1 MKCPLCDGAV
11 VNGRCRDCGMPYR
24 NDQLLYHL
32 NEDRR
37 THEKHATDKAKEEL
51 LKRMVPLGDAAKQ
64 ASQRTANKNTQKKS
78 SKTSGRS
85 TSQMAEKK
93 AWSNQK
99 AAARNKKEFGSS
111 NNSSWSSEKKP
122 KKKKSLGGIIF
133 WIIVIFMIVR
143 PFVDDFVTRLRARQF
158 YNEYLES
165 TSYSNSL
172 KEDEADMAENDIG
185 EADLLETDTYGFSSW
200 SGSDGKME
208 YGLSAGY
215 GSIEVG
221 EELPAGIYEIYTNSD
236 EVTLICEKADTGEEK
251 IWNLWE
257 GETITQPLKMGDVL
271 ELMQDEDSYK
281 SVYFKETED

>member
-1 MKCPLCDGAV
+1 MKCPLCDGPI
-11 VNGRCRDCGMPYR
+11 VNGRCQDCGMPYR
-24 NDQLLYHL
+24 NDELLYHL

-51 LKRMVPLGDAAKQ
+51 LKRMVPLGDTAKQ
-64 ASQRTANKNTQKKS
+64 TSSRTVNKNTQKKS
-78 SKTSGRS
+78 SKTIGRS
-85 TSQMAEKK
+85 TSQTTEKK
-93 AWSNQK
+93 ARNNQK
-99 AAARNKKEFGSS
+99 AAARSKKEFGRS

-133 WIIVIFMIVR
+133 WIIVIFMTAR
-143 PFVDDFVTRLRARQF
+143 PFVDDFVTSLRAKRL

-165 TSYSNSL
+165 TSERSAL
-172 KEDEADMAENDIG
+172 KEVIEGADIEEDDIP
-185 EADLLETDTYGFSSW
+185 DTDTYGFSSW

-215 GSIEVG
+215 GSIIVG

-257 GETITQPLKMGDVL
+257 GETITQPLKKGDVL

-281 SVYFKETED
+281 SVYFKETEG

>member
-1 MKCPLCDGAV
+1 MKCPLCDGPI
-11 VNGRCRDCGMPYR
+11 VNGRCRECGMPYK
-24 NDQLLYHL
+24 NDELLYHL

-51 LKRMVPLGDAAKQ
+51 LKRMVPLGDTAKQ
-64 ASQRTANKNTQKKS
+64 TSSRTVNKNTQKKS
-78 SKTSGRS
+78 SKTIGRS
-85 TSQMAEKK
+85 TSQTTEKK
-93 AWSNQK
+93 ARNNQK
-99 AAARNKKEFGSS
+99 AAARSKKEFGRS

-133 WIIVIFMIVR
+133 WIIVIFMIAR
-143 PFVDDFVTRLRARQF
+143 PFVDDFLISLRARRL

-165 TSYSNSL
+165 SSERSAL
-172 KEDEADMAENDIG
+172 KEVIEGADIEEDNIPN
-185 EADLLETDTYGFSSW
+185 TDTYGFSSW

-236 EVTLICEKADTGEEK
+236 EVTLVCEKADTGEEK

-257 GETITQPLKMGDVL
+257 GETITQPLKKGDVL

-281 SVYFKETED
+281 SVYFKETEG

>member
-1 MKCPLCDGAV
+1 MKCPLCDGPI

-24 NDQLLYHL
+24 NDELLYHL
-32 NEDRR
+32 NEERR

-64 ASQRTANKNTQKKS
+64 TSSRTVNKNTQKKS
-78 SKTSGRS
+78 SKTIGRS
-85 TSQMAEKK
+85 TSQTTEKK
-93 AWSNQK
+93 ARNNQK
-99 AAARNKKEFGSS
+99 AAARSKKEFGRS

-133 WIIVIFMIVR
+133 WIIVIFMIAR
-143 PFVDDFVTRLRARQF
+143 PFVDDFVTSLRARRL

-165 TSYSNSL
+165 SSERSAL
-172 KEDEADMAENDIG
+172 KEVIEGADIEEDDIPN
-185 EADLLETDTYGFSSW
+185 TDTYGFSSW

-215 GSIEVG
+215 GSIIVG

-257 GETITQPLKMGDVL
+257 GETITQPLKKGDAL

>member
-1 MKCPLCDGAV
+1 MKCPLCDGPI

-24 NDQLLYHL
+24 NDELLYHL

-51 LKRMVPLGDAAKQ
+51 LKRMVPLGDTAKQ
-64 ASQRTANKNTQKKS
+64 TSSRTVNKNTQKKS
-78 SKTSGRS
+78 SKTIGRS
-85 TSQMAEKK
+85 TSQTTEKK
-93 AWSNQK
+93 ARNNQK
-99 AAARNKKEFGSS
+99 AAARSKKEFGRS

-133 WIIVIFMIVR
+133 WIIVIFMIAR
-143 PFVDDFVTRLRARQF
+143 PFVDDFVTSLRARRL

-165 TSYSNSL
+165 TSERSAL
-172 KEDEADMAENDIG
+172 KEVIEGADIEEDDIPN
-185 EADLLETDTYGFSSW
+185 TDTYGFSSW

-215 GSIEVG
+215 GSIIVG
-221 EELPAGIYEIYTNSD
+221 EELPAGVYEIYTNSD
-236 EVTLICEKADTGEEK
+236 EVTLVCEKADTGEEK

-257 GETITQPLKMGDVL
+257 GETITQPLKKGDVL

-281 SVYFKETED
+281 SVYFKETEG

>member
-1 MKCPLCDGAV
+1 MKCPLCDGPV
-11 VNGRCRDCGMPYR
+11 VNGRCRQCGMPYK
-24 NDQLLYHL
+24 NDELLYHL

-51 LKRMVPLGDAAKQ
+51 LKRMVPLGDTAKQ
-64 ASQRTANKNTQKKS
+64 TSSRTVNKNTQKKS
-78 SKTSGRS
+78 SKTIGRS
-85 TSQMAEKK
+85 TFQTTEKK
-93 AWSNQK
+93 ARNNQK
-99 AAARNKKEFGSS
+99 AAARSKKEFGRS

-133 WIIVIFMIVR
+133 WIIVIFMIAR
-143 PFVDDFVTRLRARQF
+143 PFVDDFVTSLRARRL

-165 TSYSNSL
+165 TSERSAL
-172 KEDEADMAENDIG
+172 KEVIEGADIEEDDIP
-185 EADLLETDTYGFSSW
+185 DTDTYGFSSW

-215 GSIEVG
+215 GSIIVG

-257 GETITQPLKMGDVL
+257 GETITQPLKKGDVL

-281 SVYFKETED
+281 SVYFKETEG

>member
-1 MKCPLCDGAV
+1 MKCPLCDGPI

-24 NDQLLYHL
+24 NDELLYHL

-51 LKRMVPLGDAAKQ
+51 LKRMVPLGDTAKQ
-64 ASQRTANKNTQKKS
+64 TSSRTVNKNTQKKS
-78 SKTSGRS
+78 SKTIGRS
-85 TSQMAEKK
+85 TSQTTEKK
-93 AWSNQK
+93 ARNNQK
-99 AAARNKKEFGSS
+99 AAARSKKEFGRS

-133 WIIVIFMIVR
+133 WIIVIFMIAR
-143 PFVDDFVTRLRARQF
+143 PFVDDFVTSLRARRL

-165 TSYSNSL
+165 SSERSAL
-172 KEDEADMAENDIG
+172 KEVIEGADIEEDDIPN
-185 EADLLETDTYGFSSW
+185 TDTYGFSSW

-215 GSIEVG
+215 GAIIVG

-257 GETITQPLKMGDVL
+257 GETITQPLKKGDAL

>member
-1 MKCPLCDGAV
+1 MKCPLCDGPI
-11 VNGRCRDCGMPYR
+11 VNGRCRECGMPYK
-24 NDQLLYHL
+24 NDELLYHL

-51 LKRMVPLGDAAKQ
+51 LKRMVPLGDTAKQ
-64 ASQRTANKNTQKKS
+64 TSSRTVNKNTQKKS
-78 SKTSGRS
+78 SKTIGRS
-85 TSQMAEKK
+85 TSQATEKK
-93 AWSNQK
+93 ARNNQK
-99 AAARNKKEFGSS
+99 AAARSKKEFGRS

-133 WIIVIFMIVR
+133 WIIVIFMIAR
-143 PFVDDFVTRLRARQF
+143 PFVDDFLTSLRARRL

-165 TSYSNSL
+165 SSERSVL
-172 KEDEADMAENDIG
+172 KEVIEGADIEEDDIP
-185 EADLLETDTYGFSSW
+185 DTDTYGFSSW

-236 EVTLICEKADTGEEK
+236 EVTLVCEKADTGEEK

-257 GETITQPLKMGDVL
+257 GETITQPLKKGDVL

-281 SVYFKETED
+281 SVYFKETEG

>member
-1 MKCPLCDGAV
+1 MKCPLCDGPV
-11 VNGRCRDCGMPYR
+11 VNGRCRQCGMPYK
-24 NDQLLYHL
+24 NDELLYHL

-51 LKRMVPLGDAAKQ
+51 LKRMVPLGDTAKQ
-64 ASQRTANKNTQKKS
+64 TSSRTVNKNTQKKS
-78 SKTSGRS
+78 SKTIGRS
-85 TSQMAEKK
+85 TFQTTEKK
-93 AWSNQK
+93 ARNNQK
-99 AAARNKKEFGSS
+99 AAARSKKEFGRS

-133 WIIVIFMIVR
+133 WIIVIFMIAR
-143 PFVDDFVTRLRARQF
+143 PFVDDFVTSLRARRL

-165 TSYSNSL
+165 TSERSAL
-172 KEDEADMAENDIG
+172 KEVIEGADIEEDDIP
-185 EADLLETDTYGFSSW
+185 DTDTYGFSSW
-200 SGSDGKME
+200 SDSDGKME

-215 GSIEVG
+215 GSIIVG

-236 EVTLICEKADTGEEK
+236 EVTLVCEKADTGEEK

-257 GETITQPLKMGDVL
+257 GETITQPLKNGDVL

-281 SVYFKETED
+281 SVYFKETEG

>member
-1 MKCPLCDGAV
+1 MKCPLCDGPV
-11 VNGRCRDCGMPYR
+11 VNGRCRQCGMPYK
-24 NDQLLYHL
+24 NDELLYHL

-51 LKRMVPLGDAAKQ
+51 LKRMVPLGDTAKQ
-64 ASQRTANKNTQKKS
+64 TSSRTVNKNTQKKS
-78 SKTSGRS
+78 SKTIGRS
-85 TSQMAEKK
+85 TSQTTEKK
-93 AWSNQK
+93 ARNNQK
-99 AAARNKKEFGSS
+99 AAARSKKEFGRS

-133 WIIVIFMIVR
+133 WIIVIFMTAR
-143 PFVDDFVTRLRARQF
+143 PFVDDFVTSLRAKRL

-165 TSYSNSL
+165 TSERSAL
-172 KEDEADMAENDIG
+172 KEVIEGADIEEDDIP
-185 EADLLETDTYGFSSW
+185 DTDTYGFSSW

-215 GSIEVG
+215 GSIIVG

-257 GETITQPLKMGDVL
+257 GETITQPLKKGDVL

-281 SVYFKETED
+281 SVYFKETEG

>member
-1 MKCPLCDGAV
+1 MKCPLCDGPV
-11 VNGRCRDCGMPYR
+11 VNGRCRQCGMPYK
-24 NDQLLYHL
+24 NDELLYHL

-51 LKRMVPLGDAAKQ
+51 LKRMVPLGDTAKQ
-64 ASQRTANKNTQKKS
+64 TSSRTVNKNTQKKS
-78 SKTSGRS
+78 SKTIGRS
-85 TSQMAEKK
+85 TFQTTEKK
-93 AWSNQK
+93 ARNNQK
-99 AAARNKKEFGSS
+99 AAARSKKEFGRS

-133 WIIVIFMIVR
+133 WIIVIFMIAR
-143 PFVDDFVTRLRARQF
+143 PFVDDFVTSLRAKRL

-165 TSYSNSL
+165 TSERSAL
-172 KEDEADMAENDIG
+172 KEVIEGADIEEDDIP
-185 EADLLETDTYGFSSW
+185 DTDTYGFSSW
-200 SGSDGKME
+200 SGSEGKME

-215 GSIEVG
+215 GSIIVG

-257 GETITQPLKMGDVL
+257 GETITQPLKKGDVL

-281 SVYFKETED
+281 SVYFKETEG

>member
-1 MKCPLCDGAV
+1 MKCPLCDGPI
-11 VNGRCRDCGMPYR
+11 VNGRCRECGMPYK
-24 NDQLLYHL
+24 NDELLYHL

-51 LKRMVPLGDAAKQ
+51 LKRMVPLGDTAKQ
-64 ASQRTANKNTQKKS
+64 TSSRTVNKNTQKKS
-78 SKTSGRS
+78 SKTIGRS
-85 TSQMAEKK
+85 TSQATEKK
-93 AWSNQK
+93 ARNNQK
-99 AAARNKKEFGSS
+99 AAARSKKEFGRS

-133 WIIVIFMIVR
+133 WIIVIFMIAR
-143 PFVDDFVTRLRARQF
+143 PFVDDFLTSLRARRL

-165 TSYSNSL
+165 SSERSAL
-172 KEDEADMAENDIG
+172 KEVIEGADIEEDDIP
-185 EADLLETDTYGFSSW
+185 DTDTYGFSSW

-221 EELPAGIYEIYTNSD
+221 EELPAGVYEIYTNSD
-236 EVTLICEKADTGEEK
+236 EVTLVCEKADTGEEK

-257 GETITQPLKMGDVL
+257 GETITQPLKKGDVL

-281 SVYFKETED
+281 SVYFKETEG

>member
-1 MKCPLCDGAV
+1 MKCPLCDGPV
-11 VNGRCRDCGMPYR
+11 VNGRCRQCGMPYK
-24 NDQLLYHL
+24 NDELLYHL

-51 LKRMVPLGDAAKQ
+51 LKRMVPLGDTAKQ
-64 ASQRTANKNTQKKS
+64 TSSRTVNKNTQKKS
-78 SKTSGRS
+78 SKMIGRS
-85 TSQMAEKK
+85 TSQTTEKK
-93 AWSNQK
+93 ARNNQK
-99 AAARNKKEFGSS
+99 AAARSKKEFGRS

-133 WIIVIFMIVR
+133 WIIVIFMTAR
-143 PFVDDFVTRLRARQF
+143 PFVDDFVTSLRAKRL
-158 YNEYLES
+158 YNEYIES
-165 TSYSNSL
+165 TSERSAL
-172 KEDEADMAENDIG
+172 KEVIEGADIEEDDIP
-185 EADLLETDTYGFSSW
+185 DTDTYGFSSW

-215 GSIEVG
+215 GSIIVG

-257 GETITQPLKMGDVL
+257 GETITQPLKKGDVL

-281 SVYFKETED
+281 SVYFKETEG